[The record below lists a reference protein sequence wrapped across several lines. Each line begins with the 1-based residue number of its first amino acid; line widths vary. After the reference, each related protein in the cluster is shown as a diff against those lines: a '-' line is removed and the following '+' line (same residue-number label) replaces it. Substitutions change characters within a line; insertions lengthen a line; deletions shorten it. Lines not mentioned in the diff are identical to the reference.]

1 MPLQT
6 DIPSGQ
12 DTQRPGAPRP
22 RRAVLEHLR
31 RQLERVRARHRP
43 ASRGLHPTGFGALD
57 AILGG
62 GLPGPAIHEL
72 VARTE
77 AGGARTL
84 ALKLAWNIAG
94 HAPASAILL
103 IDPQGAFY
111 PPAAAMMGID
121 LDRLLVG
128 RVATSREALW
138 LAEQALRC
146 PALAA
151 VVLWLRSIKPR
162 SARRLQLAAEAG
174 GNVGLLVVERACGSS
189 FAASRLIVEPRPP
202 KPDEADDLRLWL
214 SQPLRVQVERLREG
228 PAGREATIDLPWI
241 QPAPICRAHRR
252 DWSESQ
258 PARLGA

>member
-6 DIPSGQ
+6 DNPSGQ
-12 DTQRPGAPRP
+12 ETAWPGMPRP

-31 RQLERVRARHRP
+31 RQLEQVHARHRP
-43 ASRGLHPTGFGALD
+43 ASGGLHPTGFSALD

-62 GLPGPAIHEL
+62 GLPGAAIHEL

-84 ALKLAWNIAG
+84 ALKLAWNLTRR
-94 HAPASAILL
+94 APASAMLL

-111 PPAAAMMGID
+111 PPAAATMGID

-128 RVATSREALW
+128 RVATGRDALW

-151 VVLWLRSIKPR
+151 VVLWLRSIEPR

-174 GNVGLLVVERACGSS
+174 GSVGLLVVEHACGAS

-202 KPDEADDLRLWL
+202 KADEADDPRLWL
-214 SQPLRVQVERLREG
+214 SQPLRVRVERLREG

-241 QPAPICRAHRR
+241 GPAPACPAHRHDR
-252 DWSESQ
+252 PEPR